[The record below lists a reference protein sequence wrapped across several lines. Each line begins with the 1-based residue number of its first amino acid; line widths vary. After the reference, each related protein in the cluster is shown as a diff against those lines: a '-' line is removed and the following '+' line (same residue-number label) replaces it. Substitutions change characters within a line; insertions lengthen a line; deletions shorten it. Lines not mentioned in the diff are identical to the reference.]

1 MTTTMAKDFQV
12 TIDDKSMTNAL
23 RALQKVTGAS
33 FREVVR
39 FETGKILESAIKRT
53 PALQVQKIK
62 ENYEKRP
69 VQVVDG
75 KLYFLPASGTKRK
88 YPVALWAKILAAKKR
103 SLDRRLAARGLAK
116 KAWSQLAQ
124 TLGIAVK
131 IPAAFSKATHRGKD
145 YPQNATATENKSG
158 AAFFIQ
164 GRNTRLYAR
173 GTVAAISRA
182 IKGRTSYF
190 ATNLRK
196 GVFKTNSEIAARYPG
211 LSVKF

>member
-12 TIDDKSMTNAL
+12 TIDNQNMTNAL
-23 RALQKVTGAS
+23 KALQKVTGAS

-39 FETGKILESAIKRT
+39 FEAGKALEAAIKFT

-62 ENYEKRP
+62 ANYEKRP

-88 YPVALWAKILAAKKR
+88 YPVSLWLKILAAKKR

-131 IPAAFSKATHRGKD
+131 IPAAFSKAEHRGKD

-158 AAFFIQ
+158 AAFYIQ

-173 GTVAAISRA
+173 GTVAAINRGINGRA
-182 IKGRTSYF
+182 KFF

-196 GVFKTNSEIAARYPG
+196 GVFKKNSEIAARYPG
-211 LSVKF
+211 LSVTY